1 MGDKQKEW
9 GRKNYKNLNISRTN
23 ATVADLSN
31 MHVLL
36 LVSKIYPT
44 LNKYL
49 LGNHGVMNQV
59 ALCLQEMKNTKKYE
73 RKTETRRR
81 NKISFVTWL
90 GEEQQKFH
98 RNP

>member
-1 MGDKQKEW
+1 
-9 GRKNYKNLNISRTN
+9 
-23 ATVADLSN
+23 

-59 ALCLQEMKNTKKYE
+59 ALCLQEMKNTKNTKE
-73 RKTETRRR
+73 RQKQDVETKFLSLHDLVRSSKNFIEIHSLFLRQQQ
-81 NKISFVTWL
+81 TWWN
-90 GEEQQKFH
+90 G
-98 RNP
+98 